1 MARHGLSGH
10 KLVQLEPLRKLNS
23 TPSITLNST
32 SDDKNGQTSV
42 RMLLCRRL
50 RRTPLYKLHTT
61 VRLPFSPSGAK
72 SWEET
77 LPRMNTFTPARGQ
90 STRVRTSL
98 HERCDVH
105 TGSRAV
111 PNRTPS
117 ESFFGIMLTRSANLF
132 ALFLSLPTLMSAI
145 MATRIC

>member
-72 SWEET
+72 SWEDT

-117 ESFFGIMLTRSANLF
+117 ESFLELCSLGVRTCSLF
-132 ALFLSLPTLMSAI
+132 FSLPTLMSAI
-145 MATRIC
+145 MTTRIC